1 MGEIADR
8 VLLKG
13 KIVTV
18 DREFSIHEALAIK
31 GERILSVGSTEELKG
46 LISPET
52 DIVDLHGMTVT
63 PGLVDSHNHTVEFGF
78 SGLVLDL
85 RYPNVKSISDIR
97 ELIEDAAKAKPRG
110 QWIRGVGWDE
120 ALLEERRAPTRFDLD
135 PVSPDHPVILDAQTP
150 YQVANTKAHELV
162 GHECGDDYDGV
173 LSTGDIA
180 YSMRLLSRDYSV
192 EECEE
197 AILDV

>member
-8 VLLKG
+8 VLLNG

-78 SGLVLDL
+78 SGARPRPPVPQRKVHL
-85 RYPNVKSISDIR
+85 RHQG
-97 ELIEDAAKAKPRG
+97 AHRG
-110 QWIRGVGWDE
+110 CCKGQAQG
-120 ALLEERRAPTRFDLD
+120 
-135 PVSPDHPVILDAQTP
+135 PVDQ
-150 YQVANTKAHELV
+150 
-162 GHECGDDYDGV
+162 GG
-173 LSTGDIA
+173 
-180 YSMRLLSRDYSV
+180 RLG
-192 EECEE
+192 
-197 AILDV
+197 